1 MGGWQPDHPIGD
13 GQRLGM
19 KLMRVVREHLGRL
32 LTVLALV
39 IGMVAL
45 GAWWSSL
52 LVAKASGTLTKLVE
66 AEAARQIT
74 SEINQLSPGTG
85 GLASTQQA
93 IQRALHDPQ
102 VTQALAG
109 SGSAGS
115 QALRSQLSRLDP
127 NLAQFANSN
136 AIAVDVGQH
145 TLARVAHDLRST
157 ARTAAIAAGILAIAA
172 LVVSPLRQRV
182 LRQLGMWAIIICGL
196 AVIAS
201 WFVPDIVERY
211 THGSARDT
219 ALTILHGGDPA
230 RAALLWCLGAG
241 AVVLSAGIAF
251 ELSGG
256 AKVGGPQAPLAPGR
270 VV

>member
-1 MGGWQPDHPIGD
+1 
-13 GQRLGM
+13 
-19 KLMRVVREHLGRL
+19 MRVVREHFGRL

-39 IGMVAL
+39 LGMVAL

-52 LVAKASGTLTKLVE
+52 LVAKASGTLTKLV
-66 AEAARQIT
+66 AAQAGRQIT
-74 SEINQLSPGTG
+74 SEINRLSPGTG
-85 GLASTQQA
+85 GMASTQQA
-93 IQRALHDPQ
+93 IQRALQDPQ

-127 NLAQFANSN
+127 NLSQFANSN

-157 ARTAAIAAGILAIAA
+157 SKTTAIVAGILAAAA
-172 LVVSPLRQRV
+172 LVVSPLRERA
-182 LRQLGMWAIIICGL
+182 LRHLGMWAVIICGL

-201 WFVPDIVERY
+201 WVVPDIVGHY
-211 THGSARDT
+211 THGNARDT

-241 AVVLSAGIAF
+241 AVALLAGIGF
-251 ELSGG
+251 ELSGS